1 MIPLFWRSEYANPIG
16 GDAQIAGFG
25 TNGEINLSIC
35 SSVVRRSVG
44 VVESYISRAFD
55 NTKQRLSLLVMRK
68 F

>member
-1 MIPLFWRSEYANPIG
+1 MIPLFWRCEYANLIR

-35 SSVVRRSVG
+35 NSVVRLSVG
-44 VVESYISRAFD
+44 VVGRCISRGFD
-55 NTKQRLSLLVMRK
+55 NTKQWPNFLVMRK